1 MNINELLNIGSET
14 LKKNKISSHLIDSE
28 LLLSKTIKKSR
39 EFILINS
46 EQKLRKKH
54 YKIQKIHFKKISE

>member
-28 LLLSKTIKKSR
+28 LLLSKTIKLKLQ
-39 EFILINS
+39 FYILQLYIEIN
-46 EQKLRKKH
+46 H
-54 YKIQKIHFKKISE
+54 